1 MFENAEKNTC
11 QCRIYIHVYSCIPG
25 QIILVT
31 TKILYIEYNIS
42 KQVERKKGGRNKEKI
57 KKCQWIQKMARKKW
71 ESEKNEAESKYRI
84 K

>member
-11 QCRIYIHVYSCIPG
+11 QCRIYIYVYSCIPG

-31 TKILYIEYNIS
+31 TKILYIVFYFQASREEEGRE
-42 KQVERKKGGRNKEKI
+42 KQGKN

-71 ESEKNEAESKYRI
+71 ESEKNEAESKYII

>member
-31 TKILYIEYNIS
+31 SKILYIEYNIS
-42 KQVERKKGGRNKEKI
+42 KQVERKKGGRNKGKI
-57 KKCQWIQKMARKKW
+57 K
-71 ESEKNEAESKYRI
+71 NVNESKRWQERNENQ
-84 K
+84 KKMRQKENT

>member
-1 MFENAEKNTC
+1 MFENAEKNTY

-57 KKCQWIQKMARKKW
+57 K
-71 ESEKNEAESKYRI
+71 NVNESKRWQERNENQ
-84 K
+84 KKMRQKVNT